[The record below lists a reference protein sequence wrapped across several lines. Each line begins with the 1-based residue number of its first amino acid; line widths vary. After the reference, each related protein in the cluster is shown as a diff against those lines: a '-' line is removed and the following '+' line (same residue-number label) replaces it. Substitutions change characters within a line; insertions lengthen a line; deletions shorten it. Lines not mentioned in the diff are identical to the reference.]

1 MKNKCTVIQIDGFR
15 GILIVGFI
23 IMCAIAGF
31 IIFPA
36 WCCQH
41 GWNFIAGF
49 VDNMPLMELKHGAIL
64 WVIIALISYVTF
76 FGKLRVSF
84 VSAKDDYRSKK
95 NYINEAE
102 LLAELETRIKE
113 RLEASDS
120 SENEELKK

>member
-1 MKNKCTVIQIDGFR
+1 MKNKCTVIQIDGLR

-23 IMCAIAGF
+23 IMCAAAGF

-49 VDNMPLMELKHGAIL
+49 VDGMPLMELKHGALL
-64 WVIIALISYVTF
+64 WLIIALISYVTF
-76 FGKLRVSF
+76 FGKFKVAF
-84 VSAKDDYRSKK
+84 VSAKDDDQCKTSYMSDAEVIDELKK
-95 NYINEAE
+95 K
-102 LLAELETRIKE
+102 IKE
-113 RLEASDS
+113 QLEVSRS